1 MKRWSIFYQVLYLCL
16 VISLCINHYFIDCVK
31 VCPTFSVSLIKRV
44 LYNFV
49 TDEFCPD
56 PIPEAV
62 LEALDYEVRI
72 DALSYL

>member
-1 MKRWSIFYQVLYLCL
+1 MSICVDQYLIYCM
-16 VISLCINHYFIDCVK
+16 K
-31 VCPTFSVSLIKRV
+31 VCPTFGASLIKRV

-62 LEALDYEVRI
+62 FEALDDEVRSE
-72 DALSYL
+72 AVFYLCK

>member
-1 MKRWSIFYQVLYLCL
+1 MSFCVDQYLIYCM
-16 VISLCINHYFIDCVK
+16 K
-31 VCPTFSVSLIKRV
+31 VCPTFGASLIKRV

-62 LEALDYEVRI
+62 FEAIDDEVRR
-72 DALSYL
+72 

>member
-1 MKRWSIFYQVLYLCL
+1 M
-16 VISLCINHYFIDCVK
+16 K

-62 LEALDYEVRI
+62 LEALDYEVRR